1 MSEIKTQT
9 KLPTWFINAT
19 QGYIKNASLITAIGM
34 LVGSTSM
41 AVPSKGI
48 VYVGLTILAVFVR
61 IGFLMLTSYSPGPEV
76 ESIDCRGDL
85 PDELQYYDGGRNN
98 LFMLS
103 FTLLYITL
111 PMLLEKDTKWPL
123 VMLLTVQLALSCL
136 LLYGKQCVTNMTAIM
151 CEIIGGALYGS
162 IVSVTMYFSGLKNL
176 LMLSGIPS
184 EEEVKKSVQK
194 LKCVVKK
201 IA

>member
-1 MSEIKTQT
+1 
-9 KLPTWFINAT
+9 
-19 QGYIKNASLITAIGM
+19 
-34 LVGSTSM
+34 
-41 AVPSKGI
+41 
-48 VYVGLTILAVFVR
+48 
-61 IGFLMLTSYSPGPEV
+61 MLTSYAGPEV

-111 PMLLEKDTKWPL
+111 PMLLDKDTKWHL
-123 VMLLTVQLALSCL
+123 VMLLTVQLVLSCL
-136 LLYGKQCVTNMTAIM
+136 VLFGKQCVTNMTAMM

-162 IVSVTMYFSGLKNL
+162 IVSVIMYFSGLKSL
-176 LMLSGIPS
+176 LMLSGVPS
-184 EEEVKKSVQK
+184 EDVVNKSVQK